1 MKKKKKEKMSLK
13 ILALLLL
20 EKYKEAQTAV
30 IYEYCTNI
38 AEAEENLKRICEK
51 YRKEI
56 EGADE

>member
-1 MKKKKKEKMSLK
+1 MKKKKKRKMSLK
-13 ILALLLL
+13 VLALLLL

-30 IYEYCTNI
+30 IYGYYTNI

-56 EGADE
+56 EEADE